1 MKLIRNGTFETN
13 SSSTHAIAIVK
24 NNSYKVPKNVNF
36 NFGEFGWEYAVYKE
50 TSDKASYLYTMIQY
64 FDGEYVAD
72 FDKKDGYI
80 SKMKEYLDEEGITY
94 KFEEPTVSDY
104 GWSEHG
110 YVDHGAYNPDIIEN
124 ILKDKE
130 TFFRFLFDERS
141 YVSTGNDNDRGY
153 YIPGI
158 GYSSGDDYWENYEK
172 LEKEWNNKMKDL
184 EKEYDIYFKGN

>member
-24 NNSYKVPKNVNF
+24 DNDYKVPKNVSF
-36 NFGEFGWEYAVYKE
+36 NFGEFGWEYTVYRS

-64 FDGEYVAD
+64 FDGEYVAE
-72 FDKKDGYI
+72 FNNKNEYI
-80 SKMKEYLDEEGITY
+80 SKIKEYLDEEGITY
-94 KFEEPTVSDY
+94 EFEESTVNDY
-104 GWSEHG
+104 GWDEHG
-110 YVDHGAYNPDIIEN
+110 YVDHGLDNPDIVDD

-153 YIPGI
+153 YIPNI
-158 GYSSGDDYWENYEK
+158 GYSSSDDYWEDYEK
-172 LEKEWNNKMKDL
+172 LKKEWDNKMKDL